1 MSMNGGN
8 VDTMG
13 ARRESARAVLLVM
26 VAMFGLSATAC
37 SRVANLKAIMSYKE
51 ANKAY
56 GAQDYKR
63 AARLYEDALQSDPSL
78 AQIYFYLGNS
88 YDNLY
93 KPAIKDPANDALLP
107 KAVQNYELAAE
118 KLSTGKPD
126 DVKLRKLTLQY
137 LVAAYGPD
145 KLNDPVKAEPAV
157 QRMIQLDP
165 ADPTNY
171 FALANIY
178 EQAGVYDEA
187 EKVLDM
193 AKAAKPDDPAVYMQ
207 LAGYY
212 NRQGQFDKTISAL
225 QERATKEPNNPEAF
239 YTLAT
244 YYWDEAYRDI
254 RLKESE
260 KKTYVQSGIDAID
273 HALQIRADYVEALV
287 YKNLLLRLQA
297 NIEKDPAKQQ
307 SLIKQA
313 DQLRDKAQE
322 IRKTKATGVG
332 D

>member
-1 MSMNGGN
+1 MSINDRR
-8 VDTMG
+8 VG
-13 ARRESARAVLLVM
+13 AMRTRRESMTAASLVIVAVL
-26 VAMFGLSATAC
+26 GLSATMAC
-37 SRVANLKAIMSYKE
+37 SKIAGLKAIMSYKE
-51 ANKAY
+51 GNKAY
-56 GAQDYKR
+56 QAQDWKR
-63 AARLYEDALQSDPSL
+63 AARLYEDSLQSDPNQ

-93 KPAIKDPANDALLP
+93 KPLLQDPANEALLT
-107 KAVQNYELAAE
+107 KAVQNYELGAD
-118 KLSTGKPD
+118 KLNKPED
-126 DVKLRKLTLQY
+126 AKLQKLTLQY

-157 QRMIQLDP
+157 QRMIKLDP
-165 ADPTNY
+165 GDPANY
-171 FALANIY
+171 FVLAKIY
-178 EQAGVYDEA
+178 EDAAIYDEA
-187 EKVLDM
+187 EKILGM
-193 AKAAKPDDPAVYMQ
+193 AREAKPGDPAVYMQ

-212 NRQGQFDKTISAL
+212 NRQGRFDKTIGAL
-225 QERATKEPNNPEAF
+225 HERAAKEPNNPEAF

-254 RLKESE
+254 KLKDPE
-260 KKTYVQSGIDAID
+260 KKEYVQSGIDAVD
-273 HALQIRADYVEALV
+273 QALKIRADYVEAMV

-307 SLIKQA
+307 ALIKQA

-322 IRKTKATGVG
+322 IRKTKASGVG